1 MIAPTLFLFVLLLIS
16 RPHRNFFYI
25 VLNQNTRLSI
35 ANLLSRVNFQLLKK
49 EESIGF
55 FIYFKVCFKWRA
67 HSDKEIRFRN
77 NRSCSG
83 TIRIAGSGSGTK
95 KLKSIR
101 RITMRLLLAEDEKS
115 LSRAL
120 VKILEHSN
128 YSVDAVYDGE
138 EALDYLDAGN
148 YDGVILDIMMPKV
161 DGLTVLQTIRRKGN
175 RIPVLLLTAKS
186 EIDDRVKGLD
196 LGANDYLTKPFAP
209 PELLAR
215 IRAMLRVQSEQQT
228 DSSLHVGNITLDTT
242 SYELSSPSGSF
253 RLANKEYQM
262 MELLMRHPKQVVST
276 EQFMDR
282 IWGYDSEAEINVVWV
297 YISYLRKKLTA
308 LKANISIKAT
318 RNVGYSL
325 EVQA

>member
-1 MIAPTLFLFVLLLIS
+1 
-16 RPHRNFFYI
+16 
-25 VLNQNTRLSI
+25 
-35 ANLLSRVNFQLLKK
+35 
-49 EESIGF
+49 
-55 FIYFKVCFKWRA
+55 
-67 HSDKEIRFRN
+67 
-77 NRSCSG
+77 
-83 TIRIAGSGSGTK
+83 
-95 KLKSIR
+95 
-101 RITMRLLLAEDEKS
+101 MRLLLAEDEKS

-138 EALDYLDAGN
+138 EALDYLEAGN

-215 IRAMLRVQSEQQT
+215 IRAMLRTLSEQQT
-228 DSSLHVGNITLDTT
+228 DSCLHVGNITLDTT

-262 MELLMRHPKQVVST
+262 MDLLMRHPRQVVST

-282 IWGYDSEAEINVVWV
+282 VWGYDSEAEINVVWV

-308 LKANISIKAT
+308 LNADVSIKAT

-325 EVQA
+325 EVRA